1 MPQYKPMMKHSQH
14 TSRPDSPSPRKITVN
29 RSLHS
34 AHAKPKHT
42 GGIVRQ
48 ERFDAVSGEP
58 EPNRPKFTMSRRT
71 FVKVA
76 VGVGAVAAVGG
87 GAAIYDKVTS
97 KNDEISVLEVPE
109 NAVTSSDDLKEMPA
123 DSHMGLN
130 VYVELPYGSLVWASN
145 DSIATCFIPRQ
156 DANPLVEV
164 AVLHL
169 GSGYYDT
176 VLKEAV
182 NAEAG
187 YQIYAA
193 RASKK
198 GLIWVES
205 NILQG
210 GWRVYTATLKKGT
223 LGKPVLADEQ
233 DSEWELPT
241 LAAVDDVAFWQVLPD
256 LNGSH
261 TSEASIVKRVH
272 MGETDVAEAISS
284 MGRMCTP
291 IYAMADSI
299 VVTPRT
305 NTDTVHHQ
313 LTRINAQSLQV
324 LDTMVL
330 PTSMK
335 PLEAGYGE
343 TGFTFAFD
351 AIYNYGD
358 GIANLGSYAPMT
370 MPTDGDYSSVNWFR
384 FARSPY
390 TAPAW
395 CGKYLMVKSTTAVC
409 GIDLEEKKY
418 FVLEVKSGSDSYGD
432 YLASTGSSDTL
443 VTYANI
449 DDDPINGKKTKCC
462 LVRIWSPVG

>member
-1 MPQYKPMMKHSQH
+1 MQ
-14 TSRPDSPSPRKITVN
+14 RG
-29 RSLHS
+29 LHKAS
-34 AHAKPKHT
+34 IKPKHT
-42 GGIVRQ
+42 GGIVRH
-48 ERFDAVSGEP
+48 ERYDTVSGDP
-58 EPNRPKFTMSRRT
+58 EPHHRGFTMSRRT
-71 FVKVA
+71 FMKVA
-76 VGVGAVAAVGG
+76 AGVGAVAVIGG
-87 GAAIYDKVTS
+87 GAAVVDKITS
-97 KNDEISVLEVPE
+97 KSDEITVLEVPE
-109 NAVTSSDDLKEMPA
+109 DAVTSSDDLKEVKA
-123 DSHMGLN
+123 DSHMGLD
-130 VYVELPYGSLVWASN
+130 VYTELPYGSLVWASN
-145 DSIATCFIPRQ
+145 DTVATCFIPRQ

-164 AVLHL
+164 AILHL
-169 GSGYYDT
+169 GSGDYET
-176 VLKEAV
+176 VLEKAV
-182 NAEAG
+182 NADAG

-193 RASKK
+193 RASEN

-205 NILQG
+205 NILEG
-210 GWRVYTATLKKGT
+210 GWRVYTATLKKGS
-223 LGKPVLADEQ
+223 LGEPVLADEQ
-233 DSEWELPT
+233 DGEWELPT
-241 LAAVDDVAFWQVLPD
+241 LAAVEDCAFWQVLPD

-261 TSEASIVKRVH
+261 TSEPSVVKRVH
-272 MGETDVAEAISS
+272 MGSNDVSEAVSS

-335 PLEAGYGE
+335 PLEAGYGN

-370 MPTDGDYSSVNWFR
+370 MPADGDYSAVNWFR
-384 FARSPY
+384 FARSPF

-409 GIDLEEKKY
+409 GIDLEEKQY
-418 FVLEVKSGSDSYGD
+418 FVLEVKSGADSYGD
-432 YLASTGSSDTL
+432 YLASSGAGNSV
-443 VTYANI
+443 VTYSNI

-462 LVRIWSPVG
+462 LVRVWSPVG